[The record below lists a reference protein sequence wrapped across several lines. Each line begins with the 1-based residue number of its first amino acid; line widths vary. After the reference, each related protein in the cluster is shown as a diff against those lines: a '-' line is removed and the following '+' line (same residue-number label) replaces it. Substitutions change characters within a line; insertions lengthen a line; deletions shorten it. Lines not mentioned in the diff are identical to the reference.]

1 MTTNL
6 IWISA
11 VDHRISAA
19 IVFFILM
26 LLLNTGKRRSL
37 FVLRAAAV
45 LASMCLCSWLLRSL
59 SDEWLG
65 SLHLRALC
73 YSAQTMALH
82 LLFVWGCF
90 FCYKTNPAEAWYN
103 GLLGLTIFKIAWNV
117 FKAGASLLLINDMN
131 APWGQYSILGSLV
144 SYIVYL
150 AVCLVF
156 WLQYKKLVHEPP
168 YHAPVR
174 MMATLTAVFVSLQMV
189 LDYCGHVFTA
199 EKNALFLY
207 YLCALLY
214 TVLNYATLLMI
225 AELDSFRHENRTM
238 HDFISNKMRY
248 YEMSHDGIVALQTK
262 CHDLKHQILA
272 IRSEAGKA
280 RFNDYLDELENSINE
295 YSTVVECGHPT
306 IDIVLTEKNILCY
319 SNQVKF
325 SYMVDGFPHR
335 TGDLLPVWQRAGQR
349 PGSRRQNRGSGAPAD
364 YPEERIPGRHGGPAG
379 GKHLRG
385 RHESDGGRSS
395 PDDKNR
401 LRPRLRAA
409 VHTAYRRKTR
419 RHHDPAYG
427 GRRVQNDGG
436 HAAPEGLR
444 AGLPAFPRERQRSG
458 RKSARISDCGP
469 CVGLYKRQR
478 SGRKNARPTAYPQP
492 A

>member
-1 MTTNL
+1 MTTNF

-19 IVFFILM
+19 IVLFILM

-65 SLHLRALC
+65 SLQLRALC
-73 YSAQTMALH
+73 FSAQTMVLH
-82 LLFVWGCF
+82 LLFVWSCF

-103 GLLGLTIFKIAWNV
+103 GLLGLTIYKIAWNV

-189 LDYCGHVFTA
+189 LDYCGHVLTA

-262 CHDLKHQILA
+262 CHDLKHQIHA
-272 IRSEAGKA
+272 IRSEVGKA
-280 RFNDYLDELENSINE
+280 RFNDYLNELENSINE

-319 SNQVKF
+319 SNQVQF
-325 SYMVDGFPHR
+325 SYMVDGKLFDFLTEREIYSLFGNALDNALEAAVKIEDPER
-335 TGDLLPVWQRAGQR
+335 RRITLKS
-349 PGSRRQNRGSGAPAD
+349 GSRGGMAVLQVENTYAGDMNLTEDALPRTTKTGSG
-364 YPEERIPGRHGGPAG
+364 HGF
-379 GKHLRG
+379 
-385 RHESDGGRSS
+385 
-395 PDDKNR
+395 
-401 LRPRLRAA
+401 
-409 VHTAYRRKTR
+409 
-419 RHHDPAYG
+419 
-427 GRRVQNDGG
+427 
-436 HAAPEGLR
+436 GLR
-444 AGLPAFPRERQRSG
+444 SIQRIAEKHDG
-458 RKSARISDCGP
+458 TMTLHTEGGVFRMT
-469 CVGLYKRQR
+469 VVMQ
-478 SGRKNARPTAYPQP
+478 PQK